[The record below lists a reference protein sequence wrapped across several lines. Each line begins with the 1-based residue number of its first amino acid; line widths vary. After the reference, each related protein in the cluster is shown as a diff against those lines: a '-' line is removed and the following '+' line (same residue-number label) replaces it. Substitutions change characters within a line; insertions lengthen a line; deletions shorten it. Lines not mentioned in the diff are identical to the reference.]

1 MMSELNNI
9 DADQRA
15 KIHIAVRE
23 FAKADENYKHA
34 ENLRA
39 EAVIKLRPLLPDNTR
54 FIVDVGLSVML
65 LVTVKQHGSFNV
77 EPIEVI

>member
-23 FAKADENYKHA
+23 FAMVEENYKHA
-34 ENLRA
+34 RKLRA
-39 EAVIKLRPLLPDNTR
+39 EAEDKLRPLLPDNTR

-65 LVTVKQHGSFNV
+65 IVNVKSNGVFFV

>member
-1 MMSELNNI
+1 MSELNSI

-23 FAKADENYKHA
+23 FAMVEENYKHA
-34 ENLRA
+34 RKLRA
-39 EAVIKLRPLLPDNTR
+39 EAEDKLRPLLPDNTR
-54 FIVDVGLSVML
+54 FIVDSGLSIML
-65 LVTVKQHGSFNV
+65 LVTVDEDKLFAV

>member
-15 KIHIAVRE
+15 KIHVAVRE
-23 FAKADENYKHA
+23 FAMADENYKHA
-34 ENLRA
+34 GNLRT
-39 EAVIKLRPLLPDNTR
+39 EACVKLRPLLPDNTR
-54 FIVDVGLSVML
+54 FIVDVGLSVVL
-65 LVTVKQHGSFNV
+65 LVTVKQHSSFTV

>member
-23 FAKADENYKHA
+23 FAMADENYEHA
-34 ENLRA
+34 G
-39 EAVIKLRPLLPDNTR
+39 KLRSEARLKLQPLLTDNTR

-65 LVTVKQHGSFNV
+65 LVTVKSHGVFSV